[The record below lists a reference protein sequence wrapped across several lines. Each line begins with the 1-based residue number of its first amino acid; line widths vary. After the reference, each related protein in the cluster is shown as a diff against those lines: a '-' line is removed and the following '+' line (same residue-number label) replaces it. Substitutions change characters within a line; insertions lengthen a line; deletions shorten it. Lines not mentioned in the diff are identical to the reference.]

1 MRKSLHVMLAVA
13 LVVGALSGL
22 ALAHETKELGEWR
35 VIFGMTPEPV
45 FTDQFYKTTWRF
57 VDGEGN
63 PVVGLRNLSVTVL
76 KDGVP
81 YGPFTVSAAHGS
93 PGLYETPHVFAT
105 AGEYRFV
112 LTGVGPEG
120 SATGNFSI
128 EFYKEVHDVSVIT
141 VGG

>member
-1 MRKSLHVMLAVA
+1 MKRSLHVLLATVLA
-13 LVVGALSGL
+13 LGLFAGA

-45 FTDQFYKTTWRF
+45 FTGQFYKTTWRF
-57 VDGEGN
+57 VDGDGN

-81 YGPFTVSAAHGS
+81 YGPFPVSAAHGS
-93 PGLYETPHVFAT
+93 PGLYETPHVFAE

-112 LTGVGPEG
+112 LTGLGPEG
-120 SATGNFSI
+120 SATENFTI
-128 EFYKEVHDVSVIT
+128 EFNKEVHDVSVIT